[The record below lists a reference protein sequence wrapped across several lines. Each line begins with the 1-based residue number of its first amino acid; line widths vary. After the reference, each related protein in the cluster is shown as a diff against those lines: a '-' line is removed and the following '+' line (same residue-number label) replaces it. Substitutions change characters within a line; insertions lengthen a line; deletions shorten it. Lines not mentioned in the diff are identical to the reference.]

1 VEKGVFHV
9 KHEGLGAQAA
19 ALGVELESGAEG
31 RLERFEELLLGR
43 PALMGMI
50 SKGDVPRV
58 RERHVLDCVRAVPLL
73 GAEDRRL
80 CDLGSG
86 AGLPGLVLA
95 CVRPALEVVL
105 TEVRRNRAAFLE
117 VAIGELE
124 LERVTVWGRR
134 IETLRD
140 RFDVCTARAFADPQT
155 SWAAAERL
163 LEPDGHLIYWAGERF
178 DAASDPP
185 EGVET
190 ALFETAAL
198 ARSGALAI
206 MTRQ

>member
-1 VEKGVFHV
+1 
-9 KHEGLGAQAA
+9 
-19 ALGVELESGAEG
+19 LGVELDSAAEE
-31 RLERFEELLLGR
+31 RLERFEGLLLGR
-43 PALMGMI
+43 AALMGMI

-73 GAEDRRL
+73 RAEDRRL

-95 CVRPALEVVL
+95 CVRPDIAVVL

-117 VAIGELE
+117 MAVEELG
-124 LERVTVWGRR
+124 LDQVTVWGRR
-134 IETLRD
+134 IETLRE
-140 RFDVCTARAFADPQT
+140 RFDVCTARAFADPRT
-155 SWAAAERL
+155 SWATAERS
-163 LEPDGHLIYWAGERF
+163 LEPGGRLIYWAGERF
-178 DAASDPP
+178 DAATDPP
-185 EGVET
+185 QGVET
-190 ALFETAAL
+190 TLFETAAL